1 MFNRKLKVMSLV
13 LCLVLVLVIVGFAQV
28 QGFKIKLN
36 LFERLVVMS
45 LLPAESNFITLKIIR
60 DLQTVLAPTEEE
72 YKLAGLKAAEGG
84 GVNADDWNAVPE
96 KEIVFGDIAKSIIVD
111 ALKKLDEAKQLK
123 MEQFSVYEKFILEKK
138 EGE

>member
-1 MFNRKLKVMSLV
+1 MSNRKLKVLSLI
-13 LCLVLVLVIVGFAQV
+13 LCLVLILSIIGFAQV
-28 QGFKIKLN
+28 QEFKIKLN

-45 LLPAESNFITLKIIR
+45 LLPTESNFITLRIIR
-60 DLQTVLAPTEEE
+60 DLQGILAPTEEE
-72 YKLAGLKAAEGG
+72 IKLSGLEAMEG
-84 GVNADDWNAVPE
+84 GVNAKDWNAVPE

>member
-1 MFNRKLKVMSLV
+1 MLNRKLKVLSLA
-13 LCLVLVLVIVGFAQV
+13 LCFVLVLAIVGFTQV
-28 QGFKIKLN
+28 QEFKIKLN

-84 GVNADDWNAVPE
+84 GVNADDWNAVLE
-96 KEIVFGDIAKSIIVD
+96 KEVIFGDIAKGLIVD
-111 ALKKLDEAKQLK
+111 ALKKLDEAKKLTN
-123 MEQFSVYEKFILEKK
+123 EHFSVYEKFVLEKK